1 MGVYLRVLAEGKER
15 RPVSPPSFL
24 ENLTTRR
31 IAKGDGWMFQT
42 GFALAQKRDRMRRL
56 SSGIPLVDDL
66 LGGGFEAGLSYLFY
80 GSPACTELL
89 LRCVAAA
96 LRQVAPT
103 GSVVVIDGNNG
114 IHPTVLLDYLKAGS
128 TPEPPTVFLN
138 QLHLAR
144 AFTAD
149 QLLTLLSDAS
159 TTLHDA
165 CARILF
171 VNGMTYLLQ
180 EEEDALASPRGRRD
194 EPTNPSVFRRA
205 QFAALLKQLAFTQE
219 VAVIASADTPDR
231 FNHPAL
237 RIGQVA
243 HHTVHVLI
251 HHARRDG
258 GDTFTLEKH
267 PSLPWQQRS
276 TLADHPPR
284 HRSPRNRAGASFH
297 QATLFPE
304 E

>member
-1 MGVYLRVLAEGKER
+1 
-15 RPVSPPSFL
+15 
-24 ENLTTRR
+24 
-31 IAKGDGWMFQT
+31 MFQT
-42 GFALAQKRDRMRRL
+42 AFALAQQRDRMRRL

-80 GSPACTELL
+80 GSSACTELL

-114 IHPTVLLDYLKAGS
+114 IHPTVLLDYLKAAP
-128 TPEPPTVFLN
+128 TPEPPTVFLK

-149 QLLTLLSDAS
+149 QLLTLLSDAP
-159 TTLHDA
+159 TTLHDVGA
-165 CARILF
+165 PIFF
-171 VNGMTYLLQ
+171 VNGVTYLLQ
-180 EEEDALASPRGRRD
+180 EEEDALAPPRGRRG

-205 QFAALLKQLAFTQE
+205 QFAALLKQLAFTQQ
-219 VAVIASADTPDR
+219 VAVIASADTAER
-231 FNHPAL
+231 FGHPAL

-276 TLADHPPR
+276 TLADHPLRQSP
-284 HRSPRNRAGASFH
+284 PRNRADTSFH

-304 E
+304 D